1 MERITIYF
9 RPTKTSEVSKI
20 RFRLRGKD
28 GLQLWH
34 KSEIKASVSDMAKF
48 TLEGT
53 LRPKVSVYN
62 KELLESIQQE
72 ISYMRDAY
80 KYMEEKN
87 LDLTSVV
94 LENTIQDIKDP
105 KVKVRQQ
112 EETFLERFVR
122 YSDEVLRDGIIGQ
135 GRYKHFKSLATKLER
150 YLIINGRL
158 NIKTVDFDQNQ
169 ILEFRLFCIDEYKY
183 VKKWK
188 SLYKTVSKQNIPTE
202 KRNMNTVAAHMKMLQ
217 AFFNE
222 LENTD
227 EILKSPFR
235 RLGTERRKVVMKTK
249 YDDPVYLKQEEL
261 MQVMEAEV
269 PKTLEETKNAFLLQC
284 ALGCR
289 VSDFKEL
296 SMDKIAVTEEGIPY
310 VHYLPIKTRNAQ
322 TDYKEVE
329 TPIVKYAFEIIKKTQ
344 FKFTVIKYAAG
355 KSGYNV
361 KIKELLRCCGIDRKV
376 SSFDAETQDNKWI
389 PLYELGS
396 SKLCRKTHV
405 DIMNKVQINMYAA
418 GLHKEGSEAVER
430 YTKLE
435 LKDRFILMCAAFK
448 QPDYIVDEN
457 LNEIE

>member
-9 RPTKTSEVSKI
+9 RPTKISDVSKI
-20 RFRLRGKD
+20 RFRLRDKD

-34 KSEIKASVSDMAKF
+34 KSEIKASVSDMSKF

-72 ISYMRDAY
+72 ISYMREAY
-80 KYMEEKN
+80 KYMKEKN

-112 EETFLERFVR
+112 EETFLERFIR
-122 YSDEVLRDGIIGQ
+122 YSDEALRDGIIGLA
-135 GRYKHFKSLATKLER
+135 RYRHFKSLAAKLER

-158 NIKTVDFDQNQ
+158 NIKTIDFDQDQ
-169 ILEFRLFCIDEYKY
+169 ILEFRIFCIDEYKY
-183 VKKWK
+183 VRKWK
-188 SLYKTVSKQNIPTE
+188 SLYKNVSKQNIPTE
-202 KRNMNTVAAHMKMLQ
+202 KRNQNTIASHMKMLQ
-217 AFFNE
+217 TFFNE

-249 YDDPVYLKQEEL
+249 FDDPVYLKQEEL
-261 MQVMEAEV
+261 MQVMNTEV
-269 PKTLEETKNAFLLQC
+269 PKTLEETKDAFLVQC

-296 SMDKIAVTEEGIPY
+296 SMDKIAVSEEGIPY
-310 VHYLPIKTRNAQ
+310 VHYLPIKTRKTQA
-322 TDYKEVE
+322 DYKEIE
-329 TPIVKYAFEIIKKTQ
+329 TPLVKYALDIIKRAQ
-344 FKFTVIKYAAG
+344 FKFTVTKYAAG
-355 KSGYNV
+355 QCGYNV
-361 KIKELLRCCGIDRKV
+361 KIKELLRLSGIDRKV
-376 SSFDAETQDNKWI
+376 SFFDVETQDNKWI

-448 QPDYIVDEN
+448 QPDYKVDEN